1 MSKITRIVIHLLL
14 LIPIIVLSLI
24 ISPTSQGLP
33 IPEGNALLAEPSGIT
48 NWQVHSACSD
58 AIKGTSPEAKSV
70 GQFVCRMTQDMVY
83 EQNIYHQYFVNYFN
97 EMNMEEPLYVINGYS
112 VTGCDISQLSRIDFT
127 AMIIHYFDIFE
138 DELEDSFFWTIEK
151 VLKPYCDEL
160 KDASIEFHLDGSKA

>member
-1 MSKITRIVIHLLL
+1 MSKITRIVVHLLL
-14 LIPIIVLSLI
+14 LIPILVLSLI

-33 IPEGNALLAEPSGIT
+33 IPEGNALLSEPSGIT

-58 AIKGTSPEAKSV
+58 AIKGTSPEAKSI

-83 EQNIYHQYFVNYFN
+83 EQIIYHQYFVNYFTVK
-97 EMNMEEPLYVINGYS
+97 NMEEPLYVINGYS
-112 VTGCDISQLSRIDFT
+112 VTGCDISELSRIDFT
-127 AMIIHYFDIFE
+127 AMIIHYFDTFE

-160 KDASIEFHLDGSKA
+160 KDASIEFHLEGSKA